1 MRSLQGSRIRFLIR
15 FTKEELMKTYRVAI
29 VGAGPAGFFTA
40 QALNNSVTDERNFL
54 IDMFDRL
61 PTPWGLVRSGVAP
74 DHPKI
79 RTVTKVFE
87 KIAAENN
94 YRYFGNIELGRDIH
108 ISDLEKIYDVVVLA
122 TGTSL
127 GKKLGIPGEEL
138 PGSISA
144 ADFVPWYNGHPD
156 YVNVNPPLN
165 GKYAIVIGAGN
176 VAMDCGRILALVP
189 HELNSTDIA
198 DHALEVFHDSSIRDV
213 TIIGRRGPEHAA
225 FTSPELRE
233 LPKLTETDVFIRE
246 DQIDDAIHRVGARLE
261 SEKDLRANLEAMHEI
276 SKAER
281 RGNERKLSLAFLLT
295 PLEVVGNVRVER
307 VKFAVSKVVDD
318 KVVKGDE
325 IIELPCDLL
334 ITAIGYEGA
343 DIPGVD
349 NERGRIANNEGKI
362 RDGVYVV
369 GWAKRGPS
377 GVIGTNKSD
386 SSEVVKK
393 IISELSAAPKGNI
406 DISEHLDSDKVVT
419 YEGWSAIN
427 LTEIS
432 AGAELGRPRRKV
444 VSWSE
449 LLSLGGVKST

>member
-1 MRSLQGSRIRFLIR
+1 
-15 FTKEELMKTYRVAI
+15 MKTYRVAI
-29 VGAGPAGFFTA
+29 VGAGPAGYFTA
-40 QALNNSVTDERNFL
+40 QALNNAINDQQTFM

-87 KIAAENN
+87 KIASEPN
-94 YRYFGNIELGRDIH
+94 YRYFGNVELGRDVH
-108 ISDLEKIYDVVVLA
+108 ISDLEKLYDVVVLA

-127 GKKLGIPGEEL
+127 GKKLGIPGEDL
-138 PGSISA
+138 PGCISA

-156 YVNVNPPLN
+156 YANVKPPLK

-189 HELNSTDIA
+189 HELNSTDMA
-198 DHALEVFHDSSIRDV
+198 DHALEVFHDSAIRDV
-213 TIIGRRGPEHAA
+213 TIVGRRGPEHAA

-233 LPKLTETDVFIRE
+233 LPKLTETDVFIKE
-246 DQIDDAIHRVGARLE
+246 DQIADAINRVGVRLE
-261 SEKDLRANLEAMHEI
+261 NEKDLRSNLEAMREI
-276 SKAER
+276 AQSER
-281 RGNERKLSLAFLLT
+281 RGNDRKLSLAFLLT
-295 PLEVVGNVRVER
+295 PLEVLGSGRVER
-307 VKFAVSKVVDD
+307 VKFAVNKVVGD
-318 KVVKGDE
+318 VVTTSDE

-343 DIPGVD
+343 EIPGIV
-349 NERGRIANNEGKI
+349 NERGRIANHEGKI
-362 RDGVYVV
+362 REGVYVV

-386 SSEVVKK
+386 SSEVVKR
-393 IISELSAAPKGNI
+393 ILAELPDTPKGAV
-406 DISEHLDSDKVVT
+406 DVVTHLDSEKIVT
-419 YEGWSAIN
+419 HDGWSAIN
-427 LTEIS
+427 LAETS
-432 AGAELGRPRRKV
+432 AGAELGRPRQKV

>member
-1 MRSLQGSRIRFLIR
+1 
-15 FTKEELMKTYRVAI
+15 MKTYRVAI
-29 VGAGPAGFFTA
+29 VGAGPAGYFTA
-40 QALNNSVTDERNFL
+40 QALNNAINDQQTFM

-87 KIAAENN
+87 KIASEPN
-94 YRYFGNIELGRDIH
+94 YRYFGNVELGRDVH
-108 ISDLEKIYDVVVLA
+108 ISDLEKLYDVVVLA

-127 GKKLGIPGEEL
+127 GKKLGIPGEDL
-138 PGSISA
+138 PGCISA

-156 YVNVNPPLN
+156 YANVKPPLK
-165 GKYAIVIGAGN
+165 GRYAIVIGAGN

-189 HELNSTDIA
+189 HELNSTDMA
-198 DHALEVFHDSSIRDV
+198 DHALEVFHDSAIRDV
-213 TIIGRRGPEHAA
+213 TIVGRRGPEHAA

-246 DQIDDAIHRVGARLE
+246 DQIADAINRVGVRLE
-261 SEKDLRANLEAMHEI
+261 NEKDLRSNLEAMREI
-276 SKAER
+276 AQSER
-281 RGNERKLSLAFLLT
+281 RGNDRKLSLAFLLT
-295 PLEVVGNVRVER
+295 PLEVLGSGRVER
-307 VKFAVSKVVDD
+307 VKFAVNKVVGD
-318 KVVKGDE
+318 VVTTSDE

-343 DIPGVD
+343 EIPGVD
-349 NERGRIANNEGKI
+349 NERGRIANHEGKI
-362 RDGVYVV
+362 REGVYVV

-386 SSEVVKK
+386 SSEVVKR
-393 IISELSAAPKGNI
+393 ILAELPDTPKGAV
-406 DISEHLDSDKVVT
+406 DVVTHLDSEKIVT
-419 YEGWSAIN
+419 HEGWSAIN
-427 LTEIS
+427 LAETS
-432 AGAELGRPRRKV
+432 AGAELGRPRQKV

>member
-1 MRSLQGSRIRFLIR
+1 V
-15 FTKEELMKTYRVAI
+15 KTYRVAI
-29 VGAGPAGFFTA
+29 VGAGPAGYFTA
-40 QALNNSVTDERNFL
+40 LAFNNAINNQQTFM

-87 KIAAENN
+87 KIASEPN
-94 YRYFGNIELGRDIH
+94 YRYFGNVELGRDVH
-108 ISDLEKIYDVVVLA
+108 ISDLEKLYDVVVLA

-127 GKKLGIPGEEL
+127 GKKLGIPGEDL
-138 PGSISA
+138 PGCISA

-156 YVNVNPPLN
+156 YANVKPPLN

-198 DHALEVFHDSSIRDV
+198 DHALELFHDSAIRDV
-213 TIIGRRGPEHAA
+213 TIVGRRGPEHAA

-233 LPKLTETDVFIRE
+233 LPKLTETDVLIRE
-246 DQIDDAIHRVGARLE
+246 DQIADAINRVGVRLE
-261 SEKDLRANLEAMHEI
+261 NEKDLRSNLEAMREI
-276 SKAER
+276 AQSER
-281 RGNERKLSLAFLLT
+281 RGNDRKLSLAFLLT
-295 PLEVVGNVRVER
+295 PVEVLGSGRVER
-307 VKFAVSKVVDD
+307 VKFAVNKVVGD
-318 KVVKGDE
+318 VVTTSDE

-343 DIPGVD
+343 EIPGIA
-349 NERGRIANNEGKI
+349 NERGRIANHEGKI
-362 RDGVYVV
+362 REGVYVV

-386 SSEVVKK
+386 SSEVVKR
-393 IISELSAAPKGNI
+393 ILVELPDTPKGEV
-406 DISEHLDSDKVVT
+406 DVVT
-419 YEGWSAIN
+419 HLNSEKIVTHEGWSAIN
-427 LTEIS
+427 LAETS
-432 AGAELGRPRRKV
+432 AGAELGRPRQKV

>member
-1 MRSLQGSRIRFLIR
+1 M
-15 FTKEELMKTYRVAI
+15 TTYRVAI
-29 VGAGPAGFFTA
+29 VGAGPAGYFTA
-40 QALNNSVTDERNFL
+40 QALNNSITDERSFL

-87 KIAAENN
+87 KIASESN
-94 YRYFGNIELGRDIH
+94 YRYFGNVELGRDIH
-108 ISDLEKIYDVVVLA
+108 IADLEKIYDVVVLA

-127 GKKLGIPGEEL
+127 GKKLGIPGEDL
-138 PGSISA
+138 PGVISA

-156 YVNVNPPLN
+156 YVNVNPPLA
-165 GKYAIVIGAGN
+165 GTYAIVIGAGN
-176 VAMDCGRILALVP
+176 VAMDCGRILGLVP
-189 HELNSTDIA
+189 HELNSTDMA
-198 DHALEVFHDSSIRDV
+198 DHALEMFHDSSIRDV
-213 TIIGRRGPEHAA
+213 TIVGRRGPEHAA

-233 LPKLTETDVFIRE
+233 LPKLTETDVFIKE
-246 DQIDDAIHRVGARLE
+246 EQIAEAIERVGSRME
-261 SEKDLRANLEAMHEI
+261 SEKDLRSNLEAMREI
-276 SKAER
+276 AHAEH

-295 PLEVVGNVRVER
+295 PLEVLGDGRVER
-307 VKFAVSKVVDD
+307 VKFAVNTVESDRVIATA
-318 KVVKGDE
+318 E

-334 ITAIGYEGA
+334 ITAIGYEAA
-343 DIPGVD
+343 DIPGVT

-393 IISELSAAPKGNI
+393 ILAELPATPKGAV
-406 DISEHLDSDKVVT
+406 DVSEHLNGEKIVT
-419 YEGWSAIN
+419 HDGWSAIN
-427 LTEIS
+427 VAEVS
-432 AGAELGRPRRKV
+432 AGEERGRPRRKV

-449 LLSLGGVKST
+449 LLSLGGVKTT

>member
-1 MRSLQGSRIRFLIR
+1 
-15 FTKEELMKTYRVAI
+15 MKTYRVAI
-29 VGAGPAGFFTA
+29 VGAGPAGYFTA
-40 QALNNSVTDERNFL
+40 QALNNAITDQQTFM

-87 KIAAENN
+87 KIAAEPN
-94 YRYFGNIELGRDIH
+94 YRYFGNVELGRDIH
-108 ISDLEKIYDVVVLA
+108 ISDLEKLYDVVVLA
-122 TGTSL
+122 TGTPL
-127 GKKLGIPGEEL
+127 GKKLGIPGEDL
-138 PGSISA
+138 PGCISA
-144 ADFVPWYNGHPD
+144 AEFVPWYNGHPD
-156 YVNVNPPLN
+156 YANIKPPLK

-198 DHALEVFHDSSIRDV
+198 DHALEVFHDSAIRDV
-213 TIIGRRGPEHAA
+213 TIVGRRGPEHAA

-246 DQIDDAIHRVGARLE
+246 DQIDDAINRVGVRLE
-261 SEKDLRANLEAMHEI
+261 NEKDLRSNLEAMREI
-276 SKAER
+276 AQSER
-281 RGNERKLSLAFLLT
+281 RGNDRKLSLAFLLT
-295 PLEVVGNVRVER
+295 PLEVLGSGRVER
-307 VKFAVSKVVDD
+307 VKFAVNKVVDGEVL
-318 KVVKGDE
+318 KSDE

-343 DIPGVD
+343 EIPGIA
-349 NERGRIANNEGKI
+349 NERGRIANHEGKI
-362 RDGVYVV
+362 REGVYVV

-386 SSEVVKK
+386 SSEVVKR
-393 IISELSAAPKGNI
+393 ILAELPDTPKGAV
-406 DISEHLDSDKVVT
+406 DVVT
-419 YEGWSAIN
+419 HFDSEKIVTHEGWSAIN
-427 LTEIS
+427 LAETS
-432 AGAELGRPRRKV
+432 AGAKLGRPRQKV

>member
-1 MRSLQGSRIRFLIR
+1 
-15 FTKEELMKTYRVAI
+15 MKTYRVAI
-29 VGAGPAGFFTA
+29 VGAGPAGYFTA
-40 QALNNSVTDERNFL
+40 QALNNAINDQQTFM

-87 KIAAENN
+87 KIASEPN
-94 YRYFGNIELGRDIH
+94 YRYFGNVELGRDVH
-108 ISDLEKIYDVVVLA
+108 ISDLEKLYDVVVLA

-127 GKKLGIPGEEL
+127 GKKLGIPGEDL
-138 PGSISA
+138 PGCISA

-156 YVNVNPPLN
+156 YANVKPPLK

-189 HELNSTDIA
+189 HELNSTDMA
-198 DHALEVFHDSSIRDV
+198 DHALEVFHDSAIRDV
-213 TIIGRRGPEHAA
+213 TIVGRRGPEHAA

-246 DQIDDAIHRVGARLE
+246 DQIADAINRVGVRLE
-261 SEKDLRANLEAMHEI
+261 NEKDLRSNLEAMREI
-276 SKAER
+276 AQSER
-281 RGNERKLSLAFLLT
+281 RGNDRKLSLAFLLT
-295 PLEVVGNVRVER
+295 PLEVLGSGRVER
-307 VKFAVSKVVDD
+307 VKFAVNKVVGD
-318 KVVKGDE
+318 VVTTSDE

-343 DIPGVD
+343 EIPGIV
-349 NERGRIANNEGKI
+349 NERGRIANHEGKI
-362 RDGVYVV
+362 REGVYVV

-386 SSEVVKK
+386 SSEVVKR
-393 IISELSAAPKGNI
+393 ILAELPDTPKGAV
-406 DISEHLDSDKVVT
+406 DVVTHLDSEKIVT
-419 YEGWSAIN
+419 HDGWSAIN
-427 LTEIS
+427 LAETS
-432 AGAELGRPRRKV
+432 AGAELGRPRQKV

>member
-1 MRSLQGSRIRFLIR
+1 
-15 FTKEELMKTYRVAI
+15 MKTYRVAI
-29 VGAGPAGFFTA
+29 VGAGPAGYFTA
-40 QALNNSVTDERNFL
+40 LAFNNGMNDQQTFM

-87 KIAAENN
+87 KIASEPN
-94 YRYFGNIELGRDIH
+94 YRYFGNVELGRDVH
-108 ISDLEKIYDVVVLA
+108 ISDLEKLYDVVVLA

-127 GKKLGIPGEEL
+127 GKKLGIPGEDL
-138 PGSISA
+138 PGCISA
-144 ADFVPWYNGHPD
+144 AEFVPWYNGHPD
-156 YVNVNPPLN
+156 YANVKPPLK

-198 DHALEVFHDSSIRDV
+198 DHALEVFHDSAIRDV
-213 TIIGRRGPEHAA
+213 TIVGRRGPEHAA

-233 LPKLTETDVFIRE
+233 LPKLTETDVLIRE
-246 DQIDDAIHRVGARLE
+246 DQIADAINRVGVRLE
-261 SEKDLRANLEAMHEI
+261 NEKDLRSNLEAMREI
-276 SKAER
+276 AQSER
-281 RGNERKLSLAFLLT
+281 RGNDRKLSLAFLLT
-295 PLEVVGNVRVER
+295 PVEVLGSGRVER
-307 VKFAVSKVVDD
+307 VKFAVNKVVGD
-318 KVVKGDE
+318 VVTTSDE

-343 DIPGVD
+343 EIPGIA
-349 NERGRIANNEGKI
+349 NERGRIANHEGKI
-362 RDGVYVV
+362 REGVYVV

-386 SSEVVKK
+386 SSEVVKR
-393 IISELSAAPKGNI
+393 ILVELPDTPKGEV
-406 DISEHLDSDKVVT
+406 DVVT
-419 YEGWSAIN
+419 HLNSEKIVTHEGWSAIN
-427 LTEIS
+427 LAETS
-432 AGAELGRPRRKV
+432 AGAELGRPRQKV

>member
-1 MRSLQGSRIRFLIR
+1 
-15 FTKEELMKTYRVAI
+15 MKTYRVAI
-29 VGAGPAGFFTA
+29 VGAGPAGYFTA
-40 QALNNSVTDERNFL
+40 QALNNAINDQQTFM

-87 KIAAENN
+87 KIASEPN
-94 YRYFGNIELGRDIH
+94 YRYFGNVELGRDVH
-108 ISDLEKIYDVVVLA
+108 ISDLEKLYDVVVLA

-127 GKKLGIPGEEL
+127 GKKLGIPGEDL
-138 PGSISA
+138 PGCISA

-156 YVNVNPPLN
+156 YANVKPPLK
-165 GKYAIVIGAGN
+165 GRYAIVIGAGN

-189 HELNSTDIA
+189 HELNSTDMA
-198 DHALEVFHDSSIRDV
+198 DHALEVFHDSAIRDV
-213 TIIGRRGPEHAA
+213 TIVGRRGPEHAA

-246 DQIDDAIHRVGARLE
+246 DQIADAINRVGVRLE
-261 SEKDLRANLEAMHEI
+261 NEKDLRSNLEAMREI
-276 SKAER
+276 AQSER
-281 RGNERKLSLAFLLT
+281 RGNDRKLSLAFLLT
-295 PLEVVGNVRVER
+295 PLEVLGSGRVER
-307 VKFAVSKVVDD
+307 VKFAVNKVVGD
-318 KVVKGDE
+318 VVTTSDE

-343 DIPGVD
+343 EIPGIAS
-349 NERGRIANNEGKI
+349 ERGRIANHEGKI
-362 RDGVYVV
+362 REGVYVV

-386 SSEVVKK
+386 SSEVVKR
-393 IISELSAAPKGNI
+393 ILAELPDTPKGAV
-406 DISEHLDSDKVVT
+406 DVVTHLDSEKIVT
-419 YEGWSAIN
+419 HEGWSAIN
-427 LTEIS
+427 LAETS
-432 AGAELGRPRRKV
+432 AGAELGRPRQKV

>member
-1 MRSLQGSRIRFLIR
+1 
-15 FTKEELMKTYRVAI
+15 MKTYRVAL

-40 QALNNSVTDERNFL
+40 QALNNSATDERKFL

-87 KIAAENN
+87 KIAAEDN
-94 YRYFGNIELGRDIH
+94 YRYFGNVELGRDIQ

-127 GKKLGIPGEEL
+127 GKKLGIPGEDL

-156 YVNVNPPLN
+156 FINVKPPLS
-165 GKYAIVIGAGN
+165 GKCAIVIGAGN
-176 VAMDCGRILALVP
+176 VAIDCGRMLALAP

-198 DHALEVFHDSSIRDV
+198 DYALEVFHDSKIRDV
-213 TIIGRRGPEHAA
+213 TIVGRRGPEHAA
-225 FTSPELRE
+225 FTPPELRE

-246 DQIDDAIHRVGARLE
+246 NQIEDAIHRVGNRLE
-261 SEKDLRANLEAMHEI
+261 NERDLRANLEAMREI
-276 SKAER
+276 SNADR

-295 PLEVVGNVRVER
+295 PLEVLGNGRVER
-307 VKFAVSKVVDD
+307 VKFAVNKVVGNE
-318 KVVKGDE
+318 VVKSDE

-334 ITAIGYEGA
+334 ITAIGYEGVE
-343 DIPGVD
+343 IPGVV
-349 NERGRIANNEGKI
+349 NERGRIANNEGRV

-393 IISELSAAPKGNI
+393 ILSEIPIAPKEAA
-406 DISEHLDSDKVVT
+406 DISDHLNGDKVVT
-419 YEGWSAIN
+419 HKGWGAIN
-427 LTEIS
+427 SAELS

>member
-1 MRSLQGSRIRFLIR
+1 
-15 FTKEELMKTYRVAI
+15 MKTYRVAI
-29 VGAGPAGFFTA
+29 VGAGPAGYFTA
-40 QALNNSVTDERNFL
+40 QALNNAINDQQTFM

-87 KIAAENN
+87 KIASEPN
-94 YRYFGNIELGRDIH
+94 YRYFGNVELGRDVH
-108 ISDLEKIYDVVVLA
+108 ISDLEKLYDVVVLA

-127 GKKLGIPGEEL
+127 GKKLGIPGEDL
-138 PGSISA
+138 PGCISA

-156 YVNVNPPLN
+156 YANVKPPLK

-189 HELNSTDIA
+189 HELNSTDMA
-198 DHALEVFHDSSIRDV
+198 DHALEVFHDSAIRDV
-213 TIIGRRGPEHAA
+213 TIVGRRGPEHAA

-233 LPKLTETDVFIRE
+233 LPKLTETDVFVRE
-246 DQIDDAIHRVGARLE
+246 GQIADAINRVGVRLE
-261 SEKDLRANLEAMHEI
+261 NEKDLRSNLEAMREI
-276 SKAER
+276 AQSER
-281 RGNERKLSLAFLLT
+281 RGNDRKLSLAFLLT
-295 PLEVVGNVRVER
+295 PLEVLGSGRVER
-307 VKFAVSKVVDD
+307 VKFAVNKVVGD
-318 KVVKGDE
+318 VVTTSDE

-343 DIPGVD
+343 EIPGIA
-349 NERGRIANNEGKI
+349 NERGRIANHEGKI
-362 RDGVYVV
+362 REGVYVV

-386 SSEVVKK
+386 SSEVVKR
-393 IISELSAAPKGNI
+393 ILAELPDTPKGAV
-406 DISEHLDSDKVVT
+406 DVVTHLDSEKIVT
-419 YEGWSAIN
+419 HEGWSAIN
-427 LTEIS
+427 LAETS
-432 AGAELGRPRRKV
+432 AGAELGRPRQKV

>member
-1 MRSLQGSRIRFLIR
+1 
-15 FTKEELMKTYRVAI
+15 MKTYRVAI
-29 VGAGPAGFFTA
+29 VGAGPAGYFTA
-40 QALNNSVTDERNFL
+40 QALNNAINDQQTFM

-87 KIAAENN
+87 KIASEPN
-94 YRYFGNIELGRDIH
+94 YRYFGNVELGRDVH
-108 ISDLEKIYDVVVLA
+108 ISDLEKLYDVVVLA

-127 GKKLGIPGEEL
+127 GKKLGIPGEDL
-138 PGSISA
+138 SGCISA
-144 ADFVPWYNGHPD
+144 AEFVPWYNGHPD
-156 YVNVNPPLN
+156 YVNVKPPLK

-189 HELNSTDIA
+189 HELNCTDMA
-198 DHALEVFHDSSIRDV
+198 DHALEVFHDSDIRDV
-213 TIIGRRGPEHAA
+213 TIVGRRGPEHAA

-233 LPKLTETDVFIRE
+233 LPKLTETDVFIKE
-246 DQIDDAIHRVGARLE
+246 DQIADAINRVGVRLE
-261 SEKDLRANLEAMHEI
+261 NEKDLRSNIEAMREI
-276 SKAER
+276 AQSER
-281 RGNERKLSLAFLLT
+281 RGNDRKLSLAFLLT
-295 PLEVVGNVRVER
+295 PLEVLGSGRVER
-307 VKFAVSKVVDD
+307 VKFAVNKVVGD
-318 KVVKGDE
+318 VVTTSDE

-343 DIPGVD
+343 EIPGIA
-349 NERGRIANNEGKI
+349 NERGRIANHEGKI
-362 RDGVYVV
+362 REGVYVV

-386 SSEVVKK
+386 SSEVVKR
-393 IISELSAAPKGNI
+393 ILAELPDTPKGAV
-406 DISEHLDSDKVVT
+406 DVVTHLDSEKIVT
-419 YEGWSAIN
+419 HEGWSAIN
-427 LTEIS
+427 LAETS
-432 AGAELGRPRRKV
+432 AGAELGRPRQKV

>member
-1 MRSLQGSRIRFLIR
+1 MA
-15 FTKEELMKTYRVAI
+15 TYRIAI
-29 VGAGPAGFFTA
+29 VGAGPAGYFTA
-40 QALNNSVTDERNFL
+40 QAFNNARSEKQNFL

-87 KIAAENN
+87 KIAEEPN

-108 ISDLEKIYDVVVLA
+108 IADLEKIYDVVVLA

-127 GKKLGIPGEEL
+127 GKRLGIPGEDL
-138 PGSISA
+138 PGVISA

-156 YVNVNPPLN
+156 FVNVNPPLSGN
-165 GKYAIVIGAGN
+165 YAIVIGAGN
-176 VAMDCGRILALVP
+176 VAMDCGRMLALVP
-189 HELNSTDIA
+189 HELATTDIA

-213 TIIGRRGPEHAA
+213 TIVGRRGPEHAA

-233 LPKLTETDVFIRE
+233 LPKLEETDVFIKL
-246 DQIDDAIHRVGARLE
+246 DQIDQAIARVGKRIE
-261 SEKDLRANLEAMHEI
+261 QEKDLRSNLEAMREI
-276 SKAER
+276 AKAQH

-295 PLEVVGNVRVER
+295 PLEILGEGRVER
-307 VKFAVSKVVDD
+307 VKFAINKVENERVVSTGETLD
-318 KVVKGDE
+318 
-325 IIELPCDLL
+325 LPCDLL
-334 ITAIGYEGA
+334 ISAIGYEA
-343 DIPGVD
+343 VTIPGVEND
-349 NERGRIANNEGKI
+349 GGRIANVDGKI
-362 RDGVYVV
+362 RDGLYVV

-386 SSEVVKK
+386 STEVVKQ
-393 IISELSAAPKGNI
+393 ILSDLPVQPKGT
-406 DISEHLDSDKVVT
+406 DGVGEHLDDSKIVT
-419 YEGWSAIN
+419 HLGWSAIN
-427 LTEIS
+427 VAEIN
-432 AGAELGRPRRKV
+432 AGEAAGRPRRKV